1 MMFPRRAAARA
12 GFALAGLAIVASLAG
27 PAIAQPNEPI
37 TGRWAADALAC
48 TTLSTDG
55 ERAPLIVTVTAM
67 RWHDDACRIARMYK
81 TGDTVHLQALCSDH
95 AGRRSI
101 PVALRP
107 HGDRLAVTWD
117 RARHADL
124 QRCP

>member
-1 MMFPRRAAARA
+1 MRFRKRAAV
-12 GFALAGLAIVASLAG
+12 LAGWAIAASLAG
-27 PAIAQPNEPI
+27 PVMAQSNEPI
-37 TGRWAADALAC
+37 TGRFAADAAGCSNLADD
-48 TTLSTDG
+48 LAG
-55 ERAPLIVTVTAM
+55 APLIVTITAM

-81 TGDTVHLQALCSDH
+81 TGDTVHMQALCFDR
-95 AGRRSI
+95 AGHHSI

>member
-1 MMFPRRAAARA
+1 MTCQKGLTGLILLAAVV
-12 GFALAGLAIVASLAG
+12 GLPGPSLAQS
-27 PAIAQPNEPI
+27 AEPI
-37 TGRWAADALAC
+37 TGRWAVDPAACAVFSADA
-48 TTLSTDG
+48 T
-55 ERAPLIVTVTAM
+55 RAPLVVTLTAM

-81 TGDTVHLQALCSDH
+81 TGDTVHMQALCFDH
-95 AGRRSI
+95 AGERSI

>member
-1 MMFPRRAAARA
+1 MRSSIGATVLAGVALAAGLVGPAAAQ
-12 GFALAGLAIVASLAG
+12 S
-27 PAIAQPNEPI
+27 NEPI

-48 TTLSTDG
+48 SALSADA
-55 ERAPLIVTVTAM
+55 ERAPLVVTVTAM
-67 RWHDDACRIARMYK
+67 RWRDDACRIARMYK
-81 TGDTVHLQALCSDH
+81 TGDTVHMQALCFDH
-95 AGRRSI
+95 AGQRSI